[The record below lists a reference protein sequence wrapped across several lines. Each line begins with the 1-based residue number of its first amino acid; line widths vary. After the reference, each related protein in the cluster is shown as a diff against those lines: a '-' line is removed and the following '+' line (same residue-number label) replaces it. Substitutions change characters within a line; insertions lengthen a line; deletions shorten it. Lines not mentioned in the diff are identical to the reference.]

1 MMTGRNSGRYFPM
14 SLSGS
19 SPGGGPPI
27 STLAGHLSSANRN
40 WNAAQVWIVGGP
52 RLIGIDTRQDFDE
65 VHTTFSMHTFDGK
78 EPMTKLP
85 IPQVLVLQ

>member
-1 MMTGRNSGRYFPM
+1 M
-14 SLSGS
+14 
-19 SPGGGPPI
+19 
-27 STLAGHLSSANRN
+27 
-40 WNAAQVWIVGGP
+40 WIVGGP